1 MTLACDDCGGPM
13 SGRRVR
19 EGKELLAVLILSIHA
34 AGLCLCVAKGFS
46 MKIRAGYEISYDC
59 AQPTP
64 MILTL
69 SVLPSRLPDLL
80 PLDRMRL
87 EPAMSAD
94 WPSESD
100 ELRIAKA
107 SGSARAVNFVSLTS
121 DLTSL
126 KK

>member
-1 MTLACDDCGGPM
+1 
-13 SGRRVR
+13 
-19 EGKELLAVLILSIHA
+19 
-34 AGLCLCVAKGFS
+34 
-46 MKIRAGYEISYDC
+46 MKIRAGYEISHDC

-69 SVLPSRLPDLL
+69 SVHPSRLPDLL

-87 EPAMSAD
+87 EPAMSVD
-94 WPSESD
+94 WPSES